1 MSLVLAAHQ
10 IVLRVPE
17 SSGTSTESTLVFI
30 GGVLAAIGAVIAAFV
45 TSRGASLRLERSLTS
60 ERERF
65 EKQLTSERK
74 RLDDQFQHERYLAR
88 RAEAS
93 ATVEQITRLVTRTAA
108 QFDGLKSSLLRDGTA
123 DPEQFE
129 KFSKQVNEMRE
140 EIGIVAVRFGNK
152 SKLVGKMSDLLG
164 ALRTAMPLLAG
175 VVGDEKKI
183 KEQEE
188 EIQRAQKQLRT
199 AVAKFLVEA
208 RKAIE
213 EY

>member
-1 MSLVLAAHQ
+1 
-10 IVLRVPE
+10 
-17 SSGTSTESTLVFI
+17 
-30 GGVLAAIGAVIAAFV
+30 
-45 TSRGASLRLERSLTS
+45 
-60 ERERF
+60 
-65 EKQLTSERK
+65 
-74 RLDDQFQHERYLAR
+74 
-88 RAEAS
+88 
-93 ATVEQITRLVTRTAA
+93 
-108 QFDGLKSSLLRDGTA
+108 
-123 DPEQFE
+123 
-129 KFSKQVNEMRE
+129 MRE